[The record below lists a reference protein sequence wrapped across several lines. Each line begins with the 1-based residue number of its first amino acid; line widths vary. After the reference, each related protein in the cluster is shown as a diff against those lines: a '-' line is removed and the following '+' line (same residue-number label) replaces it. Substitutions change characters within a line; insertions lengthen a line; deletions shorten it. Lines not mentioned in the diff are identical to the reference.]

1 MGVNWIV
8 VIPSVFAIIYRKVKG
23 VWTKKTPEEIEKEK
37 RSKAREKALEKIQNK
52 KKNLKFETSKNLLLI
67 S

>member
-23 VWTKKTPEEIEKEK
+23 VWTKKTPEEIK
-37 RSKAREKALEKIQNK
+37 RERIAKARAKALEKVQEFKTNHK
-52 KKNLKFETSKNLLLI
+52 VETSKHLKLTK
-67 S
+67 